1 MKQPPC
7 GMNVVAS
14 AWMGIAMAGQD
25 VDRLR
30 RDLDREGLGPW
41 NDVVV
46 DASTALT
53 RQVIA
58 AIEDLQRSVRDYP
71 LISVLLAV
79 ELGFV
84 VGRGF
89 GRRRNAPR

>member
-1 MKQPPC
+1 
-7 GMNVVAS
+7 V
-14 AWMGIAMAGQD
+14 AGQD
-25 VDRLR
+25 VNQLK

-46 DASTALT
+46 DATTALT

-58 AIEDLQRSVRDYP
+58 AIEELQRKVRDYP
-71 LISVLLAV
+71 LISVVLAI
-79 ELGFV
+79 EAGYV

-89 GRRRNAPR
+89 RRRRNAPR